1 MLFSLCCEMK
11 VKHEMQKENMD
22 ARLPPQRIHSPDQY
36 IHPMDVPGRIL
47 IVEPD
52 ENTRYDV
59 THLLQGM
66 GYSCTAV
73 QDGPETILA
82 LQANPCDLLIAEI
95 RVPGN
100 EDLSLIQT
108 VANSNPELPVII
120 CTAYPSL
127 DTAIAAFQLPVTAYL
142 VKPVASHLLIDQVR
156 KSLGYVDQL
165 RRSVK
170 LEERVQICQ
179 ARVDQAEILFA
190 NTLQDTVQILES
202 TRKSFKSKQLAA
214 LRRKLERIL
223 ASQKHK

>member
-1 MLFSLCCEMK
+1 MLFSHCYEMK

-22 ARLPPQRIHSPDQY
+22 AKLAPQRIPSPDQY
-36 IHPMDVPGRIL
+36 IHPMDLPGRIL

-73 QDGPETILA
+73 QDGPQAILA
-82 LQANPCDLLIAEI
+82 LQANPYDLLITEI

-108 VANSNPELPVII
+108 VANSNPKLPVII
-120 CTAYPSL
+120 CTGYPSL
-127 DTAIAAFQLPVTAYL
+127 DTAIAAIQLPVTAYL
-142 VKPVASHLLIDQVR
+142 VKPVTSHLLIDQVR
-156 KSLGYVDQL
+156 KSIGCANKLK
-165 RRSVK
+165 RIAE
-170 LEERVQICQ
+170 LEESSRNCQ
-179 ARVDQAEILFA
+179 EKVEQANIFFA
-190 NTLQDTVQILES
+190 STLQDTIQILES
-202 TRKSFKSKQLAA
+202 TRSTFKSKQLTA

-223 ASQKHK
+223 ASQKHE